1 MPQARISV
9 NDNTETARPGPKT
22 RARNLC
28 ISHGFTG
35 MGGSRTWS
43 AADIDHVAVTGR
55 GILVD
60 KPRHQDTA
68 VEGDDFAILFAGNRA
83 GRADVILAARAALQP
98 QFLRG
103 RLVGQMHD
111 HSAG

>member
-22 RARNLC
+22 RARSLC
-28 ISHGFTG
+28 ISSRLYRRDGRRR
-35 MGGSRTWS
+35 SRTRS
-43 AADIDHVAVTGR
+43 AADINHVAVTGR

-68 VEGDDFAILFAGNRA
+68 VEGHDFAILFAGNRA
-83 GRADVILAARAALQP
+83 GRADVVLAARATLQP
-98 QFLRG
+98 QFL
-103 RLVGQMHD
+103 
-111 HSAG
+111 